1 MRAFERTTADDCV
14 AAGVRLS
21 IELQT
26 WPRCLPAQPV
36 EENALRWLWPAAVP
50 TVCSRHFLRAPLLPG
65 SYDRLFDVVGVRSA
79 RRCTSTC
86 GAGRTCSQPD
96 SRQATQLDR
105 PQMPKSGRVAVEVDT
120 ALRLSDQFS
129 PSPNSYP

>member
-65 SYDRLFDVVGVRSA
+65 SYEAVVFSTSSGSGTLVAALPRAVRVEHAAGQPTSDAA
-79 RRCTSTC
+79 RSSSN
-86 GAGRTCSQPD
+86 A
-96 SRQATQLDR
+96 
-105 PQMPKSGRVAVEVDT
+105 
-120 ALRLSDQFS
+120 
-129 PSPNSYP
+129 